1 MKKRTYRTYRWQ
13 DNSISPN
20 YVVTNPGIYTLEATD
35 DLAGTLTGAIK
46 IIKPNE

>member
-1 MKKRTYRTYRWQ
+1 MKKRTYRTYQWQ

-20 YVVTNPGIYTLEATD
+20 YIVTNPGNTLEATD
-35 DLAGTLTGAIK
+35 DLACTLTGAIK